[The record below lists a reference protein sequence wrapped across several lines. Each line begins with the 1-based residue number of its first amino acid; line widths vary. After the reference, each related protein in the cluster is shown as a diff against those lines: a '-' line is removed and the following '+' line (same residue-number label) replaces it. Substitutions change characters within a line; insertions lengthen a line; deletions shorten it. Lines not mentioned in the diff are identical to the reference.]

1 MSLKILD
8 QLSQDF
14 TQLLE
19 NSYDYNVV
27 IEVGKQPNIKLYKAH
42 SAILYQRSYIFS
54 YIYSGIV
61 SLENFEA
68 ATIFDLLIALN
79 EFQFIEL
86 VERIQSYLIDNYASW
101 LRLKFSRIY
110 QISFDNENFNAL
122 QQFCTGILAKHPSM
136 IFNSDDFKTLQENAF
151 IALLK
156 QDDFK
161 TLQENAF
168 IALLKRDDLQME
180 ESEIWD
186 KVILWGKARTPD
198 LPSNLE
204 EWTDENFKSLKATL
218 QHCLPHIRYFQIP
231 SEDVLKKIKP
241 YHNILEKNVWD
252 DILAKY
258 LAPNVPIASIILSP
272 QHIAEISS
280 WIDRRSKIY
289 NTTEIPYEFKLLLR
303 GSRDGFTG
311 EVFHRLCDNI
321 PGTVVVLKI
330 DSTNEILGGY
340 NPLIWKILNGED
352 VEFAT
357 TADSFIFSLNNGNQ
371 SILSRIKDKSKA
383 IGYGKISQGP
393 IFGLDLVMGCFINP
407 ISKVWGGSK
416 YAYEKPIANINDGYV
431 FFRDEYEAIRV
442 DLNSYISSQIKSG
455 CNPLQISIPSSASIC
470 VHQKGMVNYC
480 LPDEISE
487 AENIYWKGL
496 GNNEYVSM
504 TKSL

>member
-42 SAILYQRSYIFS
+42 SAILYQRSLYFRQKLTNVAKKNNVIEIKIPNLSVQTFDIIIR

-79 EFQFIEL
+79 EFQFTEL
-86 VERIQSYLIDNYASW
+86 VERIQFYLIDNYASW

-122 QQFCTGILAKHPSM
+122 QQFCISILVKHPSM
-136 IFNSDDFKTLQENAF
+136 IFNS
-151 IALLK
+151 
-156 QDDFK
+156 DDFK

-186 KVILWGKARTPD
+186 KVILWGKERTQD

-241 YHNILEKNVWD
+241 YHNIFEKNVWD

-258 LAPNVPIASIILSP
+258 LAPNVPITSLILPPRKKVTVQLPSRKAYIITPSSSIITLE
-272 QHIAEISS
+272 HIAKISS

-321 PGTVVVLKI
+321 PGTVIIVKI

-340 NPLIWKILNGED
+340 NPLIWKVSNNKYDE
-352 VEFAT
+352 

-371 SILSRIKDKSKA
+371 SILSRVKDKSKA
-383 IGYGKISQGP
+383 LLYGKISQGP
-393 IFGLDLVMGCFINP
+393 IFGCDLGMGRYRNP
-407 ISKVWGGSK
+407 ISKEWLCCK
-416 YAYEKPIANINDGYV
+416 YAYEKPIRNIDGW
-431 FFRDEYEAIRV
+431 FFLDEYEV
-442 DLNSYISSQIKSG
+442 FQICK
-455 CNPLQISIPSSASIC
+455 I
-470 VHQKGMVNYC
+470 
-480 LPDEISE
+480 
-487 AENIYWKGL
+487 
-496 GNNEYVSM
+496 
-504 TKSL
+504 

>member
-42 SAILYQRSYIFS
+42 SAILYQRSLYFRQKLTNATKKNNVIEFKIPNLS
-54 YIYSGIV
+54 VQTFDIIIRYIYSGIV

-68 ATIFDLLIALN
+68 ATIFDLLIDLN

-86 VERIQSYLIDNYASW
+86 VERIQAYLLIIM
-101 LRLKFSRIY
+101 LLGF
-110 QISFDNENFNAL
+110 
-122 QQFCTGILAKHPSM
+122 HPSM

-156 QDDFK
+156 Q
-161 TLQENAF
+161 
-168 IALLKRDDLQME
+168 DDLQME

-204 EWTDENFKSLKATL
+204 VWTDENFKSLKATL

-241 YHNILEKNVWD
+241 YHNILEKNIWD

-258 LAPNVPIASIILSP
+258 LAPNVPIASLILPPRKKATVQLPSRKASIITPSSSIITLE
-272 QHIAEISS
+272 HIAELSS

-303 GSRDGFTG
+303 GSRDGFT
-311 EVFHRLCDNI
+311 
-321 PGTVVVLKI
+321 VLKI

-340 NPLIWKILNGED
+340 NLLIWKVPNGKYSER
-352 VEFAT
+352 AT
-357 TADSFIFSLNNGNQ
+357 TADSFIFSLKNRNQ
-371 SILSRIKDKSKA
+371 SILSRVKDESTA
-383 IGYGKISQGP
+383 IVYGKISQGP
-393 IFGLDLVMGCFINP
+393 IFGNGLGMGRRSKS
-407 ISKVWGGSK
+407 ISKEWYSSETV
-416 YAYEKPIANINDGYV
+416 YEKPIRNIDAW
-431 FFRDEYEAIRV
+431 FFIDEYEV
-442 DLNSYISSQIKSG
+442 FQICK
-455 CNPLQISIPSSASIC
+455 I
-470 VHQKGMVNYC
+470 
-480 LPDEISE
+480 
-487 AENIYWKGL
+487 
-496 GNNEYVSM
+496 
-504 TKSL
+504 